1 MKYGWCLILAAALL
15 FAFAA
20 AGQEEAPPAEEA
32 PPPPPPPPPPPDPP
46 DKPQQVVVSAK
57 ILEFQATKGVE
68 TGLSAYFA
76 RRDKMDFW
84 GVIHTPSAGIMTAD
98 VTFPA
103 STSGGIT
110 VFLDRLRLTEGDI
123 EMVLQALVDE
133 NRASILSQP
142 KVMVVRGNGQRTKIQ
157 TSQKVPYENTVVVG
171 ATTVQT
177 TEFRDTGVMLDVEVP
192 ELYDVDG
199 DWTTTDDTI
208 IQLNLN
214 AEVSEEGQRIT
225 IALGDQIAAGGGVTV
240 NTNAIR
246 VPEFVNRSVSTN
258 LFVRNGQVLVLGGLY
273 RNSKNRSLASPPF
286 FSQAEDM
293 AVGFAEQFIPGDYLA
308 SPISGTIGNRR
319 VSEER
324 RELVFLIK
332 AEVWRPAY
340 TVADEYGFTITD
352 SDEEAPAR
360 QTPTDLIRGVI
371 EGVTEIP
378 SDIRER
384 TAPEGG
390 GIADELGGGR

>member
-1 MKYGWCLILAAALL
+1 MRYCWTVLLLAVWVAHVAT
-15 FAFAA
+15 A
-20 AGQEEAPPAEEA
+20 QEAPPAEAAPAPAPAPA
-32 PPPPPPPPPPPDPP
+32 PPPAPEPP
-46 DKPQQVVVSAK
+46 DKPKQVVVSAK
-57 ILEFQATKGVE
+57 IIEFQATKGVE

-76 RRDKMDFW
+76 RRNKLDFW
-84 GVIHTPSAGIMTAD
+84 GVIHTPNAGIMTAD
-98 VTFPA
+98 VTFPS

-110 VFLDRLRLTEGDI
+110 VFLDRLRMTEGDV

-142 KVMVVRGNGQRTKIQ
+142 KVMVVRGGGLKTKIQ
-157 TSQKVPYENTVVVG
+157 TTQKVPYENTVVVG

-177 TEFRDTGVMLDVEVP
+177 TDFRDTGVMLEVEAP
-192 ELYDVDG
+192 EIYDVDG

-208 IQLNLN
+208 IQLAIS

-225 IALGDQIAAGGGVTV
+225 IALGDQVATGGGVSV

-246 VPEFVNRSVSTN
+246 VPEFVKRSVNTH

-273 RNSKNRSLASPPF
+273 RNSKSRSLASPPF

-293 AVGFAEQFIPGDYLA
+293 AVGFAERFIPGDYLA
-308 SPISGTIGNRR
+308 SPISATLGNRR
-319 VSEER
+319 VSDER

-340 TVADEYGFTITD
+340 TVADEYGFTV
-352 SDEEAPAR
+352 SEPEAATPK
-360 QTPTDLIRGVI
+360 QTPSDLIRGVI
-371 EGVTEIP
+371 EGVTDIP
-378 SDIRER
+378 QDIRDR
-384 TAPEGG
+384 TAPSDG